1 MLVRCFARLFVAI
14 LIAMTTLSLC
24 SPFCLRSIV
33 FSEMEHAKKTD
44 DPTATVCAELSNHEV
59 KCCNVFAIVR

>member
-1 MLVRCFARLFVAI
+1 
-14 LIAMTTLSLC
+14 MTTLSLC

-44 DPTATVCAELSNHEV
+44 DPTAIVCAELSNHEV
-59 KCCNVFAIVR
+59 KFYNVFVIVR